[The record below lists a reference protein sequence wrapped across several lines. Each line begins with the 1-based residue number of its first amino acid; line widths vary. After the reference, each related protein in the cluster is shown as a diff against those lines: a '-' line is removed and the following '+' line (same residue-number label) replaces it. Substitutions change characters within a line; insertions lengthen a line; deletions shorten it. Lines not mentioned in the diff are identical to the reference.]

1 MFKAGAKPGLIDY
14 NRSNFRQY
22 WMPDST
28 GKECYQCEERFSTF
42 RRRHHCR
49 LCGQIFCAK
58 CCNIHVP
65 GSALGYIG
73 DLRLCHYCAK
83 MMAQYLPNEQERRQS
98 IEDLDNSSPA
108 SASPARQGDS
118 VAAVGS
124 TISTVSSG
132 TMLWTGQSG
141 IGTTLDNKET
151 SFTQSTGKPPSLL
164 CVNEL
169 YLQHENRPEAEDNIR
184 SNLQEEEDS
193 GPDWFRNMDP
203 DTLVP
208 IKDDNVSYSM

>member
-1 MFKAGAKPGLIDY
+1 LFVISVSNLRDSTVIEVLSNFYTFNPQDSQDSERLPKKFSDKLTYMFKGTKPGLRDY

-83 MMAQYLPNEQERRQS
+83 MMAQYLPEEECVETEDPDGCPLSDEQPSQS
-98 IEDLDNSSPA
+98 NSSSGNSGRP
-108 SASPARQGDS
+108 
-118 VAAVGS
+118 V
-124 TISTVSSG
+124 STVSSVDYTH
-132 TMLWTGQSG
+132 TMF
-141 IGTTLDNKET
+141 DNGF
-151 SFTQSTGKPPSLL
+151 SFYYLLQISLSL
-164 CVNEL
+164 
-169 YLQHENRPEAEDNIR
+169 
-184 SNLQEEEDS
+184 
-193 GPDWFRNMDP
+193 
-203 DTLVP
+203 
-208 IKDDNVSYSM
+208 K